1 MKKQK
6 FFAVRKTKNGDLE
19 RIETEGYMVELNGFA
34 FFISGGSGYSWS
46 VTEAKSG
53 MNIGIYGKTK
63 KETLD
68 KLQAFDTT
76 RLDRFDLKKLHDD
89 MTKLSLA
96 TP

>member
-6 FFAVRKTKNGDLE
+6 FFAVRKTKNGSLE
-19 RIETEGYMVELNGFA
+19 RIETEGYKAELNGFA
-34 FFISGGSGYSWS
+34 FFVSGGSGFSWS

-63 KETLD
+63 KEVLE

-76 RLDRFDLKKLHDD
+76 RLDRFDLDKLHND
-89 MTKLSLA
+89 MMKLPIA